1 MKYILY
7 MITVFLSLKAQAE
20 FKKANC
26 TGIKPQHFSQ
36 VFLEAGSTCSTAE
49 KIQKQLN
56 IIKRFANIYAI
67 PTLFVQK
74 QSYESFGTFGGVIV
88 LNQEQQAWDR
98 VRPQEQNEKIWLHE
112 LGHVYFSHRL
122 VEDFPA
128 IQGFANYMKDAAR
141 LAVETSNPYTDDL
154 PQLGSKWKPEF
165 ALARDIQAPYNE
177 LFADLVAVLAADDPL
192 VMTKAMQSPGMPE
205 KAKKETAY
213 YGFAG
218 KYDVKKWNESNP
230 HFFFAPARAYIG
242 QKYLKW
248 PLDEG
253 RKEMMLMKLYT
264 TCMLE
269 IKKHWAKNKKL
280 PSSSEANQSL
290 IKALE

>member
-1 MKYILY
+1 M
-7 MITVFLSLKAQAE
+7 KAQAE
-20 FKKANC
+20 FKKAKC
-26 TGIKPQHFSQ
+26 PAIRPQHFEQ
-36 VFLEAGSTCSTAE
+36 VFLEPGATCATAE

-56 IIKRFANIYAI
+56 VIKRFANINAI
-67 PTLFVQK
+67 PALFVQK

-98 VRPQEQNEKIWLHE
+98 TRPQEQNEKIWLHE
-112 LGHVYFSHRL
+112 LGHFYFNHRL

-177 LFADLVAVLAADDPL
+177 LFADLVAVLATDDPL
-192 VMTKAMQSPGMPE
+192 IMTKAMQSPGMPE

-248 PLDEG
+248 PLDEN
-253 RKEMMLMKLYT
+253 RKETVLKKVYT
-264 TCMLE
+264 TSLLE
-269 IKKHWAKNKKL
+269 IKKYWAQNKKL